1 VYLAVVSAVLI
12 GSESLADIATDVA
25 VAVGFLFVLV
35 LAVYRGSELFERYLA
50 VGSEELFVIRAVAAT
65 VLVGGAALALGV
77 SEAVAAFFV
86 GMGFSSTSHVYDF
99 ETRPTP
105 LRDVFAAVFFLWIG
119 LNTDPAAF
127 VDFAVGSL
135 LVVLVVVTTPTKLV
149 SGFLAGRVYG
159 LPDRRSLR
167 AALGLVTRGEFSL
180 IIAALAAGSGGST
193 VLTETIPAV
202 AVGYV
207 LVVSILGTVLMQYST
222 VFEGFVSRN
231 SGAAVE

>member
-1 VYLAVVSAVLI
+1 MYLAVVSAVLI

-86 GMGFSSTSHVYDF
+86 GMGFSSTSHVHDL

-167 AALGLVTRGEFSL
+167 ATLGLVTRGEFSL